1 MRNRSFIVVAAV
13 LAVLLIGAVGVY
25 AYDRAGRDT
34 IPKGV
39 TVAGVPVGGLSESE
53 AKAKLQREF
62 VSRLRET
69 ITVHHGALTFHLSAR
84 TSKVAAD
91 LGGMV
96 DEALAQSRRGN
107 IFGRTLRRLSGGRLH
122 VDVPARTTYDKKAA
136 LALVDRVRKAV
147 ERKPQNADVSFSAAG
162 LHEVP
167 GKVGLAV
174 LAHELHQ
181 QVNRAIV
188 DPNASH
194 SLIARTRHVK
204 PAVTTADL
212 AKEYGT
218 ALIIDRSHFQLRLY
232 QQLKLTK
239 TYPIAVGM
247 IGLETPAG
255 LYHIQNKA
263 INPAWTKPNSDW
275 IPEGERG
282 EVVPGG
288 AAGNPLKARW
298 LGIFAGAGIHGI
310 DPSEYGTI
318 GHAASH
324 GCVRMRIP
332 DVEDLYPKVPVGAPV
347 YIA

>member
-1 MRNRSFIVVAAV
+1 MRNRTFIAVAAV
-13 LAVLLIGAVGVY
+13 LAVLLLGAVGVY

-39 TVAGVPVGGLSESE
+39 TVAGIDVGGMHRD
-53 AKAKLQREF
+53 AARAKLAREYLA
-62 VSRLRET
+62 RLRRP
-69 ITVHHGALTFHLSAR
+69 IAVHHGDLTFHLSAR
-84 TSKVAAD
+84 TSKVSANLDA
-91 LGGMV
+91 MV
-96 DEALAQSRRGN
+96 DGALAEARSGNLLSR
-107 IFGRTLRRLSGGRLH
+107 TWRRVTGGRLDA
-122 VDVPARTTYDKKAA
+122 DVPAQTTYDKRAA
-136 LALVDRVRKAV
+136 LRLVDRVRKAIDRDPV
-147 ERKPQNADVSFSAAG
+147 NADVSFSAAG
-162 LHEVP
+162 LSEVP
-167 GKVGLAV
+167 SKLGLAV
-174 LAHELHQ
+174 LAHQLHEQ
-181 QVNRAIV
+181 IRRAVV
-188 DPNASH
+188 DPSAPH
-194 SLIARTRHVK
+194 DLVAHTRHVRPK
-204 PAVTTADL
+204 VATSDL
-212 AKEYGT
+212 SRQYAT
-218 ALIIDRSHFQLRLY
+218 ALIIDRGSFTLKLY

-282 EVVPGG
+282 QVVPGG
-288 AAGNPLKARW
+288 TAANPLKARW

-332 DVEDLYPKVPVGAPV
+332 DVEDLYPKVPIGAPV